1 MKLMAFVGSPR
12 RGSNTDLLI
21 DSAIA
26 GAQSLAQIEAEKI
39 YLYDGGIKTCIGC
52 LACTALKGSQPCP
65 IEDDMGGVLSR
76 MEQADAFI
84 FGTPNHVHSMSAG
97 LVNLFC
103 RMQPLIK
110 MDVIRDASGA
120 IIGAEATTGIMG
132 KRAMVIVSQGDFSY
146 TQSALIFR
154 ALDSNLRDF
163 QLKKIAEVFSA
174 GNLERAAVKDKP
186 ADLQAAFAAG
196 AKLAGMPASPKA

>member
-1 MKLMAFVGSPR
+1 MAFVGSPR
-12 RGSNTDLLI
+12 EGSNTDLLI

-26 GAQSLAQIEAEKI
+26 GAQSTVACEAEKV
-39 YLYDGGIKTCIGC
+39 YLYGIALKTCIGC
-52 LACTALKGSQPCP
+52 LACTALKGAQPCP
-65 IEDDMGGVLSR
+65 LEDDMQGILSR
-76 MEQADAFI
+76 MEAADAFI

-110 MDVIRDASGA
+110 MDIIRDASGA
-120 IIGAEATTGIMG
+120 IIGADATTRIKG
-132 KRAMVIVSQGDFSY
+132 KRALVIVSQGDFSY

-163 QLKKIAEVFSA
+163 QLKKIAEVFSP
-174 GNLERAAVKDKP
+174 GNLDRAAVKDKP
-186 ADLQAAFAAG
+186 ADLDAAFAAG
-196 AKLAGMPASPKA
+196 AKLAAMPASPKA

>member
-21 DSAIA
+21 DRAIA
-26 GAQSLAQIEAEKI
+26 GAQSAGAIEAEKI
-39 YLYDGGIKTCIGC
+39 YLYDGDIKPCSGC

-65 IEDDMGGVLSR
+65 LKDDMDGILRR

-84 FGTPNHVHSMSAG
+84 FGTPNYVHSMSAG

-103 RMQPLIK
+103 RMQPLIT
-110 MDVIRDASGA
+110 MDIIRDASGA
-120 IIGAEATTGIMG
+120 IIGADATTRIQG

-154 ALDSNLRDF
+154 ALDSNMRDF

-174 GNLERAAVKDKP
+174 GNLERAAVSDKP
-186 ADLQAAFAAG
+186 ADLAAAFAAG
-196 AKLAGMPASPKA
+196 AKLAAMPASPKA

>member
-21 DSAIA
+21 DRAIA
-26 GAQSLAQIEAEKI
+26 GAQSLGTIDAEKI
-39 YLYDGGIKTCIGC
+39 YLYEADIKTCTGC

-65 IEDDMGGVLSR
+65 LKDAMDAVLCR

-110 MDVIRDASGA
+110 MDVIRDAFGV
-120 IIGAEATTGIMG
+120 IIGADATTRIKG
-132 KRAMVIVSQGDFSY
+132 KGAVVIVSQGDFSY

-154 ALDSNLRDF
+154 ALDSNMRDF

-174 GNLERAAVKDKP
+174 GNLERAAVNDKP
-186 ADLQAAFAAG
+186 ADLAAAFAAG
-196 AKLAGMPASPKA
+196 AKLAGMPLSSKA